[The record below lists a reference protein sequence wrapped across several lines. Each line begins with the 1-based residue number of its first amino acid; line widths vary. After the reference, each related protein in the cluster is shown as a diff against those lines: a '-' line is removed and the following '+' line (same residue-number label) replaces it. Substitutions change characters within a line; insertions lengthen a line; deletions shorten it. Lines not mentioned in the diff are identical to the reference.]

1 MSNDLAVSQRDL
13 ALVEHGLGEGVAALP
28 IDDERREVRLG
39 IIVAGLFFIIF
50 LGWAAFARLDAA
62 AYANG
67 QLVVSGQR
75 QSVQHRDGGV
85 VAKIEVI
92 EGQQVRKGDTLVEL
106 AGAEVRA
113 QERALAAQ
121 LVNLQAQRARL
132 NAELGGAASI
142 TWPSEFAGADGSLLA
157 AIPEAIRLQSSEFA
171 ARRSA
176 LVAQSSVLGQQS
188 AQSNQSAAG
197 YQSKMI
203 SSAEQERLI
212 QAEIDALRP
221 VADKGFVSQSR
232 MRALERA
239 KADLQGQRGQYQ
251 ANVAEARSAA
261 SGGRLRQIEA
271 EKSYRERAS
280 AELRDVEFQLGE
292 VTPKYR
298 AARDQLERLKI
309 RAPVTGTVIGLNVF
323 TVGGVIAPGQTLMD
337 IVPDKSDLVVGARV
351 SIDDADDLRVGQV
364 AQVRFLGLHDR
375 NIPVITG
382 KLTKLSADSLTDKES
397 GDVFYTAEVRV
408 PADQMEKLKG
418 VRGDDFELRAGA
430 PVAILIPL
438 KKRTALQ
445 YAFEPLTETM
455 WRAFRE
461 H

>member
-1 MSNDLAVSQRDL
+1 MTNDLTLRQRAL
-13 ALVEHGLGEGVAALP
+13 ALIEDEPADDTGLA
-28 IDDERREVRLG
+28 IDDSRREIRLG
-39 IIVAGLFFIIF
+39 IIVAGLFFVLF
-50 LGWAAFARLDAA
+50 LGWAAFARLDSA
-62 AYANG
+62 AYAHG

-85 VAKIEVI
+85 VAVI
-92 EGQQVRKGDTLVEL
+92 KVAEGQHVRKGDTLIEL

-121 LVNLQAQRARL
+121 LVNSQAQRARL
-132 NAELGGAASI
+132 EAELAGSATI
-142 TWPSEFAGADGSLLA
+142 TWPPDFATATGSTLA
-157 AIPEAIRLQSSEFA
+157 AIPEAIRTQSSEFQ

-176 LVAQSSVLGQQS
+176 LVAQSQVLGQQS
-188 AQSNQSAAG
+188 AQANQSASG
-197 YQSKMI
+197 FRSKMV

-239 KADLQGQRGQYQ
+239 KAELQGERGQYQ
-251 ANVAEARSAA
+251 ASVAEAQSAA

-271 EKSYRERAS
+271 EKTYRERAS
-280 AELRDVEFQLGE
+280 SELRDVEFALGE
-292 VTPKYR
+292 LLPKYR
-298 AARDQLERLKI
+298 AANDQLERLRIK
-309 RAPVTGTVIGLNVF
+309 APVSGTVIGLSVF

-337 IVPDKSDLVVGARV
+337 IVPDRSDLVVGARV
-351 SIDDADDLRVGQV
+351 SVDDADDLKVGQQ
-364 AQVRFLGLHDR
+364 AQVRFLGLHER
-375 NIPVITG
+375 NMPVIMG
-382 KLTKLSADSLTDKES
+382 RLTRLSADTLTDKETGQS
-397 GDVFYTAEVRV
+397 FYTAEVRV
-408 PADQMEKLKG
+408 PADQMQKLKSI
-418 VRGDDFELRAGA
+418 RGQDFELRAGA
-430 PVAILIPL
+430 PVSVLIPL

-455 WRAFRE
+455 WKAFRE